1 MATSLGGPGWRSLIQ
16 GAGLSLVLR
25 LAGAGLGL
33 AFNLLLARTAG
44 AEGAGLF
51 FLAFSV
57 SGLVALAAR
66 LGLDAIAMRQT
77 AAGAAKAEWGE
88 VAADGRAALVI
99 AAAMALLAT
108 LALWLVAPLLADR
121 LFGKP
126 ALVPVLQGLAL
137 TIAPMSLT
145 TILAELLRGL
155 HSLLRSQALQALITA
170 TVALPLLAMAGAQ
183 ADAEAAVWAQVAGS
197 SVSCVLGAWWWRT
210 EMRARCI
217 EPSNSTGDLRFSILD
232 RAVPILRSA
241 MPLFWFAVLS
251 ALMGTMDVLVL
262 GRLGST
268 ADIGIY
274 GVAVRLAMLTSFILM
289 AANSYAGP
297 HYAAA
302 NALGDM
308 VVLRRLAV
316 RSAQVTTA
324 VAAPLLLLFVAV
336 PSELMGLFGQ
346 GFKAGGT
353 VLVVLA
359 LGQFVNVATGS
370 AGQILI
376 MTGHEKDMRNIS
388 FMAAAVTL
396 AALFVFAPAWGAF
409 GVAVATVMGV
419 VTQKILAIR
428 VVKKRLGLTIH
439 AFAREL
445 SR

>member
-1 MATSLGGPGWRSLIQ
+1 
-16 GAGLSLVLR
+16 
-25 LAGAGLGL
+25 
-33 AFNLLLARTAG
+33 
-44 AEGAGLF
+44 
-51 FLAFSV
+51 
-57 SGLVALAAR
+57 
-66 LGLDAIAMRQT
+66 
-77 AAGAAKAEWGE
+77 
-88 VAADGRAALVI
+88 
-99 AAAMALLAT
+99 
-108 LALWLVAPLLADR
+108 
-121 LFGKP
+121 
-126 ALVPVLQGLAL
+126 
-137 TIAPMSLT
+137 
-145 TILAELLRGL
+145 
-155 HSLLRSQALQALITA
+155 
-170 TVALPLLAMAGAQ
+170 
-183 ADAEAAVWAQVAGS
+183 
-197 SVSCVLGAWWWRT
+197 
-210 EMRARCI
+210 
-217 EPSNSTGDLRFSILD
+217 
-232 RAVPILRSA
+232 